1 MEPGTLRGLWEGCG
15 MMDVLLVTG
24 PLGSGKTTVVNCL
37 LKAELGQG
45 RRVAVLINE
54 FGAVSVDGLLVA
66 AERPE
71 LAGIANL
78 VGGCV
83 CCSLRGEV
91 VAALAGW
98 CDLAPGLRPE
108 RVVLETTGLADPTD
122 LVDLE
127 AEPLLAGR
135 LRLAGCLTVISALT
149 PLGHLEQRPLLRR
162 QAALASLVY
171 VSKADLDP
179 SLAVAWESQIRA
191 AFRLQA
197 IHPSRMGLPA
207 GPVDPW
213 AGVRPAQAA
222 AEALP
227 FSQARALTLHWDHP
241 VDPEAVEALFLRQ
254 PAQGELLRAKGVC
267 VFDGWPARNDGS
279 DRWAF
284 QWADGRLEVSP
295 LPAAPGGIPAPTVAV
310 VIGVGLHWDAW
321 KAELRGL
328 ERPPSGSRRK
338 VSLR

>member
-1 MEPGTLRGLWEGCG
+1 

-24 PLGSGKTTVVNCL
+24 PLGSGKTTVVNRL

-54 FGAVSVDGLLVA
+54 FGSVSVDGLLVD

-83 CCSLRGEV
+83 CCSLRADV
-91 VAALAGW
+91 VATLAAW
-98 CDLAPGLRPE
+98 CDQDPAVRPQ

-127 AEPLLAGR
+127 EEPALAGR
-135 LRLAGCLTVISALT
+135 MRLAGCLTVISALT
-149 PLGHLEQRPLLRR
+149 PLGHLEQRALLRR
-162 QAALASLVY
+162 QAALASQVY

-179 SLAVAWESQIRA
+179 SLAMAWESQIRA
-191 AFRLQA
+191 AFRLQT
-197 IHPSRMGLPA
+197 IYPSRMGLVPGSA
-207 GPVDPW
+207 ADPW
-213 AGVRPAQAA
+213 AGVLPAVPASEPGRDA
-222 AEALP
+222 GEP
-227 FSQARALTLHWDHP
+227 SFSHARALTLAWDHP
-241 VDPEAVEALFLRQ
+241 VDPEAIEALFLRA
-254 PAQGELLRAKGVC
+254 PAQGTLLRAKGVC
-267 VFDGWPARNDGS
+267 VFEGWPARNDGS

-295 LPAAPGGIPAPTVAV
+295 LPAPAGAAPAPTVAV
-310 VIGVGLHWDAW
+310 VIGLGLDWDAW
-321 KAELRGL
+321 RASLRGL
-328 ERPPSGSRRK
+328 ERAPAGARRK
-338 VSLR
+338 VALRGGDV